1 MKKLV
6 AAFLVSGLV
15 MTGVGVNHAEAAS
28 GNTIQTVQ
36 QLTQGEKSLENITL
50 GESIK
55 NVSNKYGTTIYS
67 KNPSNNEGYYEY
79 RTNKGLLVVTAV
91 GKKNQG
97 YVTRISMTYNEANG
111 PTYNQV
117 KKNLGQNAVA
127 RVQYNKVSGNFGY
140 IQKGKTSYQF
150 GSNSPQDKNLKL
162 YRIDLAK

>member
-1 MKKLV
+1 MNIADDIDPNRIRDTGNFKIIVTGNYITFEFKGQDAFEFKPYVKLI
-6 AAFLVSGLV
+6 F
-15 MTGVGVNHAEAAS
+15 AS
-28 GNTIQTVQ
+28 NE
-36 QLTQGEKSLENITL
+36 LPMSNDKS
-50 GESIK
+50 
-55 NVSNKYGTTIYS
+55 
-67 KNPSNNEGYYEY
+67 EGFY
-79 RTNKGLLVVTAV
+79 RRMVIIPMLRKF

-97 YVTRISMTYNEANG
+97 YVTRVSMTYNEANG

-117 KKNLGQNAVA
+117 KKSLGQNAVA